1 MQPIKYCYD
10 VLHWNINLPLT
21 ILICI
26 ILRSLKKCWK
36 SVCDKVQRKRTIDEG
51 DESWAGG
58 YFNHRNINSRQE
70 YYHFLNQNIAAL
82 LNAGGTF
89 SEKIFFDLDWI
100 TPILR
105 GVMIWMI
112 VMMTIAKLMSV
123 LSKRMEF
130 FWQYFQ
136 LLCFSVTRTTLTLC
150 ESLFS
155 LNLSMQHC
163 PLCFLLV
170 YMPKLDSNVF
180 LAKYIPSV
188 FFHDMKRREHIS

>member
-21 ILICI
+21 ILIFI
-26 ILRSLKKCWK
+26 IFRSLKKCWK

-82 LNAGGTF
+82 LSARGTF
-89 SEKIFFDLDWI
+89 SEKIFFRFGLNHSWE
-100 TPILR
+100 
-105 GVMIWMI
+105 
-112 VMMTIAKLMSV
+112 VMMTISKLMSV

-150 ESLFS
+150 ESLFC
-155 LNLSMQHC
+155 LNLSKQHC
-163 PLCFLLV
+163 LLW
-170 YMPKLDSNVF
+170 F
-180 LAKYIPSV
+180 KYQ
-188 FFHDMKRREHIS
+188 FTCQT

>member
-1 MQPIKYCYD
+1 M
-10 VLHWNINLPLT
+10 
-21 ILICI
+21 
-26 ILRSLKKCWK
+26 
-36 SVCDKVQRKRTIDEG
+36 CDKVQRKRTIDEG

-82 LNAGGTF
+82 LSARGTF
-89 SEKIFFDLDWI
+89 SEKIFFRFGLNHSWE
-100 TPILR
+100 
-105 GVMIWMI
+105 
-112 VMMTIAKLMSV
+112 VMMTISKLMSV

-150 ESLFS
+150 KSLFS

-170 YMPKLDSNVF
+170 YMPNLDSNVF

>member
-1 MQPIKYCYD
+1 MTYFIEISTYPLQFLF
-10 VLHWNINLPLT
+10 VLFCAVW
-21 ILICI
+21 
-26 ILRSLKKCWK
+26 RSVENQCVTRFRGNGLLMR
-36 SVCDKVQRKRTIDEG
+36 VMR
-51 DESWAGG
+51 AGG

-150 ESLFS
+150 KSLFS

-170 YMPKLDSNVF
+170 YMPNLDSNVF